1 MASAAMASPF
11 PETPPMKAFNRV
23 YKEKK
28 WPMVVVE
35 QSTDV
40 SRMWTAFTFATLVNI
55 EKASDNRYGL

>member
-1 MASAAMASPF
+1 
-11 PETPPMKAFNRV
+11 MKAFNRV